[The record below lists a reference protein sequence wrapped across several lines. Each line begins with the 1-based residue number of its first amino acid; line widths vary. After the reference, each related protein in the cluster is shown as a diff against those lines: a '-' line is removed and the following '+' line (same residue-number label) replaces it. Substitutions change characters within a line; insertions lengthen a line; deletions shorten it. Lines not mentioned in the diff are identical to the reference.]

1 MSEGPRLGGFLL
13 PLPKTVV
20 YVTIVASVA
29 SYFLF
34 NRAAANLIAI
44 AGGIFLT
51 VVFVM
56 RDRQQ

>member
-20 YVTIVASVA
+20 YTTIAASVLA
-29 SYFLF
+29 YFVF

-44 AGGIFLT
+44 AGGILLT
-51 VVFVM
+51 VVLAM
-56 RDRQQ
+56 RDRQE